1 MAVAAATVKQFV
13 SAVMKRSYRLRRP
26 DQFRRARRE
35 GRIVASPLLTL
46 NFVTGRRRRTRCGF
60 VVTKQLGI
68 AVQRNRAKRRV
79 REAVRLILP
88 SISPGYDL
96 VFIVRSTEILS
107 MPFLE
112 LRQLIEQLLHRAGL
126 WRQAASAASV
136 PEAGPRPQVHVGAV
150 DPERP

>member
-1 MAVAAATVKQFV
+1 
-13 SAVMKRSYRLRRP
+13 MKRSYRLRRP

-35 GRIVASPLLTL
+35 GRVVTSPLLTL

-79 REAVRLILP
+79 REAVRLSLA

-96 VFIVRSTEILS
+96 VFIVRSTEILNL
-107 MPFLE
+107 PFLE
-112 LRQLIEQLLHRAGL
+112 LRQLIEQLLRRAGL
-126 WRQAASAASV
+126 WRQAEPVASA
-136 PEAGPRPQVHVGAV
+136 PETPPQPQVHVGA
-150 DPERP
+150 DDLERQ